1 MEMEKVLQSMPTN
14 QGIKAERILEI
25 NQSHDILSTLQKV
38 QKEDKEKLAEYTNI
52 LYDQALLIEGMTIED
67 PIAFCKSVCKL
78 MK

>member
-67 PIAFCKSVCKL
+67 PISFCKSVCKL